1 MECIEGPR
9 HSNWFSILAAPSSRT
24 RWTGGMQVSREPE
37 ASRCEAS
44 ESGSTGDLRLILNFV
59 ALNITEGDSEGWVEK
74 ALVIGL
80 KKSLVSCEL
89 GTKLQ
94 GKVGTFQNKS
104 VCPHP
109 IIVIST
115 TKSPQSN
122 KIYKFPLISYASVC
136 SRVVVSSP

>member
-9 HSNWFSILAAPSSRT
+9 HSTWFSILAAPSSRT
-24 RWTGGMQVSREPE
+24 RRTGGMQVSRELE

-44 ESGSTGDLRLILNFV
+44 ETGSTGDLRLILNFV

-74 ALVIGL
+74 VLVIGI
-80 KKSLVSCEL
+80 KSSLVSCEL
-89 GTKLQ
+89 GTGLQ

-109 IIVIST
+109 IILIST
-115 TKSPQSN
+115 ATALKATKYIN
-122 KIYKFPLISYASVC
+122 FL
-136 SRVVVSSP
+136 